1 MCLGP
6 FKTKINLPKQE
17 PQHMKLIKYKRG
29 GFTLIE
35 LLVVIAIIAIL
46 AAMLLPA
53 LSQAKKQAQGTQCE
67 SNEKQLALGW
77 TMYNGDNQRLPSST
91 GNSGIVTVQS
101 DGNYGD
107 GWCVGRMDQPPCAID
122 PVGSVL
128 IAHSVMYPYVNST
141 LVYRCPADVS
151 TLKGGTIY
159 PFGGAGTSRVRS
171 MDCNAWVGDWE
182 GGETIMNPAGLAATP
197 FAKLADIT
205 RPAGTMLN
213 IDESPATINDCN
225 FECWPDSTTW
235 TDIPASYHV
244 GACGMSWCDGHA
256 EIHQWHDRTVLN
268 FRLEMYDNPTGASPA
283 DGGTDLLWL
292 ESHVTYGPDG
302 QTENPFR

>member
-1 MCLGP
+1 M
-6 FKTKINLPKQE
+6 TKSQRAKVNASAHKA
-17 PQHMKLIKYKRG
+17 G

-141 LVYRCPADVS
+141 LVYRCPADTS
-151 TLKGGTIY
+151 TMKGAKVY
-159 PFGGAGTSRVRS
+159 PF
-171 MDCNAWVGDWE
+171 
-182 GGETIMNPAGLAATP
+182 
-197 FAKLADIT
+197 
-205 RPAGTMLN
+205 
-213 IDESPATINDCN
+213 
-225 FECWPDSTTW
+225 
-235 TDIPASYHV
+235 
-244 GACGMSWCDGHA
+244 
-256 EIHQWHDRTVLN
+256 
-268 FRLEMYDNPTGASPA
+268 
-283 DGGTDLLWL
+283 
-292 ESHVTYGPDG
+292 
-302 QTENPFR
+302 